1 MQEYDYIPE
10 KDLPNY
16 SKSISLEEMITGI
29 KQMQNSILKIKNADG
44 GIGTGFYCL
53 IELNNWNSFP
63 LRVVMTNNHV

>member
-1 MQEYDYIPE
+1 
-10 KDLPNY
+10 
-16 SKSISLEEMITGI
+16 MITGI

-53 IELNNWNSFP
+53 IEPNNWNSFP